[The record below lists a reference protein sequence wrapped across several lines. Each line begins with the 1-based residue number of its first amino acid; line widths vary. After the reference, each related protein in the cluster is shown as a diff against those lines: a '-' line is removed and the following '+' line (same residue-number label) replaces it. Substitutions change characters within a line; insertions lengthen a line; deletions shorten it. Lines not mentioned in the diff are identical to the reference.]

1 MQSPIGIAQHCSGEK
16 NGVCLARGNDLLC
29 LLRLGNQ
36 TDRAGGQA
44 CFLADSRRER
54 HLVPRLERNLD
65 RGRDSAA
72 RAVDQIHSKLAQAP
86 GEADRLLDIPS
97 SGSPIGRRNPNE
109 QRQLLRPG
117 LPDRFGDAEG
127 KAGPVFE
134 TAPAMR
140 NPRRFL
146 TEPGMSEGLVRIV
159 TIQIQRRAVGPS
171 EEAINSPRL
180 WYTARCV
187 STAFF
192 EDPSKHLLEIARRLE
207 TVPDQVHLLEA
218 LFAFAPVAYQV
229 YSADGLCL
237 LTNKAFRDLFGAEPP
252 PEYNVLRDEI
262 AKERGVL
269 DLVHRAFGG
278 ETVSIPPIWY
288 DPRELKHVEVK
299 EGKRIALSAT
309 FFPLLDKQRR
319 VTHVAIAFKDLTA
332 ELLARDEAEA
342 RREEAETKNNL
353 LHLVLEQSGAGV
365 IIADEK
371 GVVRVFN
378 AEAERQHGVMR
389 RQVAAPQWAATF
401 GLLDEDDRPLPL
413 EKTPLY
419 RAFKGETVKDAHWRV
434 RRPDGEVRTLSGTA
448 TPLLAENRALAGA
461 VLVTRDETERLRTER
476 QLQFQSSIL
485 TNVRDS
491 VVVTDLNGRITYW
504 NEGATRIFGYSREE
518 MLGNTASVLY
528 AGETQ
533 SFTEDLAEVAQRA
546 DYAGQW
552 KGRRKDGSDVWV
564 DVRRTLMHD
573 TDGTPIG
580 YIGVSKDI
588 TLRKRAE
595 EQLRQESRINETL
608 HRLAASF
615 ATELEFSKLVHLITD
630 ESRTLTGADFGVFV
644 FQPSD
649 EKELAPPP
657 YLTRADDSESPA
669 STASMLAAAFALAC
683 DGAGTARLA
692 DLRKASAPWQGAPTR
707 EGVPP
712 MVSCLAI
719 PVRTRSGEH
728 LGALVLGHRE
738 ANHFTEQHERIVS
751 GMTAHAAI
759 ALENARLY
767 QALRLREEEARAR
780 VEFEKQLVGIVSH
793 DLKNPLG
800 AIAMSAALLLKRG
813 QLDEQQGKAIARIV
827 SSTERANRLIG
838 DFLDYTQARAG
849 GAIPVNRAACDLH
862 RLAAQVIDEVRLA
875 HPDREIA
882 VSTEHSGWG
891 EWDGDRIAQVISNLV
906 ANAVQHSVPNSQ
918 IQIELSGTENEV
930 VFKIK
935 NQGLIPADILPNLFT
950 PFQRGADVHSRS
962 GKSIG
967 LGLYIAKRLVQA
979 HGGTIDALCLP
990 DEGTT
995 FAVRLPRGRVPPSES
1010 ATLPQT

>member
-1 MQSPIGIAQHCSGEK
+1 M
-16 NGVCLARGNDLLC
+16 
-29 LLRLGNQ
+29 
-36 TDRAGGQA
+36 RAKETLN
-44 CFLADSRRER
+44 FLSFCYTT
-54 HLVPRLERNLD
+54 
-65 RGRDSAA
+65 
-72 RAVDQIHSKLAQAP
+72 RAV
-86 GEADRLLDIPS
+86 
-97 SGSPIGRRNPNE
+97 
-109 QRQLLRPG
+109 
-117 LPDRFGDAEG
+117 
-127 KAGPVFE
+127 
-134 TAPAMR
+134 
-140 NPRRFL
+140 
-146 TEPGMSEGLVRIV
+146 
-159 TIQIQRRAVGPS
+159 
-171 EEAINSPRL
+171 
-180 WYTARCV
+180 
-187 STAFF
+187 STVFF
-192 EDPSKHLLEIARRLE
+192 EDPSRHLLEIAQRLE
-207 TVPDQVHLLEA
+207 TVPDQVRLLEA
-218 LFAFAPVAYQV
+218 LFAFAPIAYQV
-229 YSADGLCL
+229 YNSDGRCL
-237 LTNKAFRDLFGAEPP
+237 LTNKAFRDLFGDEPP
-252 PEYNVLRDEI
+252 PDYNVLLDEV

-269 DLVHRAFGG
+269 DLVHRAFLG

-288 DPRELKHVEVK
+288 DPRDLRHVTVT
-299 EGKRIALSAT
+299 EGRRIAVSAT

-353 LHLVLEQSGAGV
+353 LRLVLEQSGAGV

-401 GLLDEDDRPLPL
+401 GLVDEDDRPLPL
-413 EKTPLY
+413 ERTPLY
-419 RAFKGETVKDAHWRV
+419 RAFKGETVKDARWRV
-434 RRPDGEVRTLSGTA
+434 RRPDGELRTLSGTA
-448 TPLLAENRALAGA
+448 TPLRADDRTLAGA

-485 TNVRDS
+485 SNVRDS
-491 VVVTDLNGRITYW
+491 VVVTDLDGRITYW
-504 NEGATRIFGYSREE
+504 NEGASRIFGYPREE
-518 MLGNTASVLY
+518 MLGNTIGVLHP
-528 AGETQ
+528 GTK
-533 SFTEDLAEVAQRA
+533 DPLAESVQES

-552 KGRRKDGSDVWV
+552 KCRRKDGTEVWV
-564 DVRRTLMHD
+564 DVRKTLMHD
-573 TDGTPIG
+573 SDGAAIG
-580 YIGVSKDI
+580 FIDVSKDI

-630 ESRTLTGADFGVFV
+630 ESRTLTEADFGVFV

-657 YLTRADDSESPA
+657 YLTRADDSDSPA
-669 STASMLAAAFALAC
+669 STASLLAAAFALAG
-683 DGAGTARLA
+683 DGGGTARLA
-692 DLRKASAPWQGAPTR
+692 DLRKVSAPSQGAPTR
-707 EGVPP
+707 KGVPQ
-712 MVSCLAI
+712 MASCLAV

-738 ANHFTEQHERIVS
+738 ANHFTEQHERIVA

-767 QALRLREEEARAR
+767 LALRLREEEARAR

-827 SSTERANRLIG
+827 SSTERANRLIA

-862 RLAAQVIDEVRLA
+862 RLAAQVIDEVHLA
-875 HPDREIA
+875 YPDREIA
-882 VSTEHSGWG
+882 VSTEGSGWG

-906 ANAVQHSVPNSQ
+906 ANAVQHSVPNSR
-918 IQIELSGTENEV
+918 IQIELSGTETEV
-930 VFKIK
+930 FFKIK
-935 NQGLIPADILPNLFT
+935 NHGLVPADVLPNLFT
-950 PFQRGADVHSRS
+950 PFHRGTEQNPRT

-967 LGLYIAKRLVQA
+967 LGLYIAKRLVAA
-979 HGGTIDALCLP
+979 HGGTIDVLCVP

-995 FAVRLPRGRVPPSES
+995 FSFRLPRGRVPPPE
-1010 ATLPQT
+1010 ATDLTPL

>member
-1 MQSPIGIAQHCSGEK
+1 MP
-16 NGVCLARGNDLLC
+16 
-29 LLRLGNQ
+29 
-36 TDRAGGQA
+36 
-44 CFLADSRRER
+44 
-54 HLVPRLERNLD
+54 
-65 RGRDSAA
+65 
-72 RAVDQIHSKLAQAP
+72 
-86 GEADRLLDIPS
+86 
-97 SGSPIGRRNPNE
+97 
-109 QRQLLRPG
+109 
-117 LPDRFGDAEG
+117 
-127 KAGPVFE
+127 
-134 TAPAMR
+134 
-140 NPRRFL
+140 
-146 TEPGMSEGLVRIV
+146 
-159 TIQIQRRAVGPS
+159 
-171 EEAINSPRL
+171 EEAINAPGL
-180 WYTARCV
+180 CYTARCV
-187 STAFF
+187 STVFF
-192 EDPSKHLLEIARRLE
+192 EDPSRHLLEIAQRLE
-207 TVPDQVHLLEA
+207 TVPDQVRLLEA
-218 LFAFAPVAYQV
+218 LFAFAPIAYQV
-229 YSADGLCL
+229 YNADGRCL
-237 LTNKAFRDLFGAEPP
+237 LTNEAFRDLFGGEPP
-252 PEYNVLRDEI
+252 PEYNVLLDEV

-269 DLVHRAFGG
+269 DLVHRAFRG

-288 DPRELKHVEVK
+288 DPKDLQHVKVK
-299 EGKRIALSAT
+299 EGRRIAVSAT

-342 RREEAETKNNL
+342 RREEAETKNSL

-389 RQVAAPQWAATF
+389 KQVAARQWGAAF
-401 GLLDEDDRPLPL
+401 GLLDDDDRPLPL
-413 EKTPLY
+413 EHTPLY
-419 RAFKGETVKDAHWRV
+419 RAFLGETVKDARWRV

-448 TPLLAENRALAGA
+448 TPLRADDRTLAGA

-504 NEGATRIFGYSREE
+504 NEGASRIFGYSREE

-528 AGETQ
+528 GGETHY
-533 SFTEDLAEVAQRA
+533 SVTEDLAEVAQRS

-552 KGRRKDGSDVWV
+552 KGRRKDGTDVWV

-615 ATELEFSKLVHLITD
+615 ATELELSKLVHLITD

-657 YLTRADDSESPA
+657 YLTRAEDSDSPA
-669 STASMLAAAFALAC
+669 STASLLAAAFALAS
-683 DGAGTARLA
+683 DGGGTARLA
-692 DLRKASAPWQGAPTR
+692 DLRKVSAPWQGAPTR
-707 EGVPP
+707 EGVPQ
-712 MVSCLAI
+712 MVSCLAV

-738 ANHFTEQHERIVS
+738 ANHFTEQHERIVA

-767 QALRLREEEARAR
+767 LALRLREEEARAR

-849 GAIPVNRAACDLH
+849 GAIPVNRVACDLH
-862 RLAAQVIDEVRLA
+862 RLAAQVIDEVHLA

-882 VSTEHSGWG
+882 VSTEGSGWG

-930 VFKIK
+930 IFKIK
-935 NQGLIPADILPNLFT
+935 NQGQIPADILSNLFT
-950 PFQRGADVHSRS
+950 PFQRGTEVHPRT

-967 LGLYIAKRLVQA
+967 LGLYIARRLVVA
-979 HGGTIDALCLP
+979 HGGTIDVLCIP

-995 FAVRLPRGRVPPSES
+995 FAVRLPRGRVQPLE
-1010 ATLPQT
+1010 ATSPQL